1 LKHPE
6 KTLITGGAGFIGSHL
21 VDRLMQQG
29 HKVTA
34 LDNLS
39 NGSLGNLQRWINHPR
54 FKFIKADLKN
64 QKNIARVIKG
74 HSSIFHFAANPE
86 VRVGET
92 NPQVHFEENLMATF
106 NLLEAVKR
114 TSSVKTLV
122 FASTSTVY
130 GQASVLPTPE
140 TYAPLIPIST
150 YGASK
155 LGCEAL
161 ISSYAH
167 SFSFRALIIRMANI
181 VGPRSNHGVI
191 IDFVKK
197 LKADSS
203 FLEILGDGTQNKS
216 YMYIADC
223 IEAIIQLTDAC
234 PKENVEIFNLGSTD
248 QINVKRIADIIVGEM
263 QLSKVQYLFR
273 PGAEDGAGWK
283 GDVKNMQLS
292 IGKLTETGWKPKY
305 ASEQAVRLTTRSLL
319 PKTRSC

>member
-6 KTLITGGAGFIGSHL
+6 KALITGGAGFIGSHL
-21 VDRLMQQG
+21 ADRLMQEG
-29 HKVTA
+29 HNLTA
-34 LDNLS
+34 LDNLT
-39 NGSLGNLQRWINHPR
+39 NGNLGNLQRWINHPR
-54 FKFIKADLKN
+54 FTFLKADLKK
-64 QKNIARVIKG
+64 QKNIAKAIND
-74 HSSIFHFAANPE
+74 HSTIFHFAANPE

-92 NPQVHFEENLMATF
+92 NPQIHFEENLMATF
-106 NLLEAVKR
+106 NLLEEIKR
-114 TSSVKTLV
+114 SSFVETLV

-130 GQASVLPTPE
+130 GKASVLPTPE
-140 TYAPLIPIST
+140 TYAPLTPIST

-167 SFSFRALIIRMANI
+167 NFNFRALIIRMANI

-197 LKADSS
+197 LEKKSN
-203 FLEILGDGTQNKS
+203 FLEILGDGNQNKS
-216 YMYIADC
+216 YMYINDS
-223 IEAIIQLTDAC
+223 IEAIIHLTNTC

-248 QINVKRIADIIVGEM
+248 QIKVKRIADIIVEEM
-263 QLSKVQYLFR
+263 QLSKVQYLFK

-292 IGKLTETGWKPKY
+292 IEKLTETGWKPKY
-305 ASEQAVRLTTRSLL
+305 TSEQAIRLTTRSLL